1 MIWPCAM
8 NGNITIFSFVGAIFE
23 GWIETKNQE
32 GERGGGGEGERDLF
46 PFNLLGSGWTMTLFT
61 YFTPSFSLC

>member
-32 GERGGGGEGERDLF
+32 GERGGGGEGEREICF
-46 PFNLLGSGWTMTLFT
+46 LLIYRVAVGQ
-61 YFTPSFSLC
+61 